1 MITDA
6 PAIPTT
12 LMVQFLRWLEE
23 RPRSYADTM
32 DAWRSNCPRLSAWE
46 DALDKGLIRLE
57 PARDGAADMQVRVT
71 AKGRARLGG

>member
-1 MITDA
+1 MLTDA

-12 LMVQFLRWLEE
+12 LMAQFLRWLEE

-46 DALDKGLIRLE
+46 DALEEGLIRLE
-57 PARDGAADMQVRVT
+57 PAQNAAADMQVHVT
-71 AKGRARLGG
+71 AKGRARLNG

>member
-1 MITDA
+1 MLTDA

-12 LMVQFLRWLEE
+12 LMAQFLRWLEE

-46 DALDKGLIRLE
+46 DALEEGLIRLE
-57 PARDGAADMQVRVT
+57 RARDGAADMQVRVT
-71 AKGRARLGG
+71 AKGRARLAG

>member
-1 MITDA
+1 MFADA

-12 LMVQFLRWLEE
+12 LMAQFLRWLEE
-23 RPRSYADTM
+23 RPRGYAETM

-46 DALDKGLIRLE
+46 DALDEGLIRLE

-71 AKGRARLGG
+71 ATGRARLYD

>member
-46 DALDKGLIRLE
+46 DALDEGLIRLE
-57 PARDGAADMQVRVT
+57 PARAGAADMQVRVT
-71 AKGRARLGG
+71 AKGRARLGV

>member
-57 PARDGAADMQVRVT
+57 PARAGAADMQVRVT

>member
-1 MITDA
+1 MLKDA

-12 LMVQFLRWLEE
+12 LMAQFLRWLEE

-57 PARDGAADMQVRVT
+57 SARDGAADMQVRVT

>member
-1 MITDA
+1 MLKDA

-12 LMVQFLRWLEE
+12 LMAQFLRWLEE

-46 DALDKGLIRLE
+46 DALDEGLIRLE
-57 PARDGAADMQVRVT
+57 PVRDGATDMQVRVT
-71 AKGRARLGG
+71 PKGRARLNG

>member
-46 DALDKGLIRLE
+46 DALDEGLIRLE
-57 PARDGAADMQVRVT
+57 PVRTGAADMQVRVT

>member
-23 RPRSYADTM
+23 RPRSYTDTM

-46 DALDKGLIRLE
+46 DALDEGLISLE
-57 PARDGAADMQVRVT
+57 PARDSNADMQVRIT
-71 AKGRARLGG
+71 AKGLARLAD

>member
-12 LMVQFLRWLEE
+12 LMTQFLRWLEE
-23 RPRSYADTM
+23 RPRSYAETM

-46 DALDKGLIRLE
+46 DALEEGLIRLE
-57 PARDGAADMQVRVT
+57 PARGGATDMQVRLT
-71 AKGRARLGG
+71 ATGRARLEG

>member
-1 MITDA
+1 MLTDA

-12 LMVQFLRWLEE
+12 LMAQFLHWLEE

-46 DALDKGLIRLE
+46 DALEEGLIRLE
-57 PARDGAADMQVRVT
+57 PAQNGAADMQVRVT
-71 AKGRARLGG
+71 TKGRARLYG

>member
-32 DAWRSNCPRLSAWE
+32 DAWRSHCPRLSAWE
-46 DALDKGLIRLE
+46 DALEDGLIRLE
-57 PARDGAADMQVRVT
+57 SARDGAADMQVRVT
-71 AKGRARLGG
+71 TKGRARLTG

>member
-1 MITDA
+1 MLQDA
-6 PAIPTT
+6 PDIPTT

-46 DALDKGLIRLE
+46 DALEDGLIRLE
-57 PARDGAADMQVRVT
+57 PARDGAADMHVRIT
-71 AKGRARLGG
+71 AKGRARLAG

>member
-1 MITDA
+1 MLTDA

-12 LMVQFLRWLEE
+12 LMAQFLRWLEE
-23 RPRSYADTM
+23 RPRSYTDTM

-46 DALDKGLIRLE
+46 DALEDGLIRLE
-57 PARDGAADMQVRVT
+57 PVRAGATDMQVRVT

>member
-1 MITDA
+1 MLKDA

-12 LMVQFLRWLEE
+12 LMAQFLRWLEE

-46 DALDKGLIRLE
+46 DALDEGLIRLE
-57 PARDGAADMQVRVT
+57 PALDGAADMQVRVT
-71 AKGRARLGG
+71 AKGRARLNG

>member
-1 MITDA
+1 MLKDA

-12 LMVQFLRWLEE
+12 LMAQFLRWLEE

-46 DALDKGLIRLE
+46 DALEEGLIRLE
-57 PARDGAADMQVRVT
+57 PAQNAASDMQVRVT
-71 AKGRARLGG
+71 AKGRARLNG